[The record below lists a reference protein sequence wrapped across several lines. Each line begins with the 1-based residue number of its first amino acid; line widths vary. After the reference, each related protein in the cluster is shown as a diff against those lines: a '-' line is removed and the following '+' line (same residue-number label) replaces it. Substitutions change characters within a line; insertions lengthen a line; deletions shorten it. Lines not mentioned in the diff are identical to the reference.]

1 MMARLNRIPERKRVF
16 VRRAT
21 FVSLAASLKA
31 SSRALAL
38 AAFVVCAPLGAEV
51 DRTKLPPPPVT
62 AEQRE
67 ALLKE
72 YRETERAE
80 LEKEFRA
87 ELEARFSKERD
98 SYAGSLTNLW
108 ASSAAVWA
116 VLMLFI
122 GWQAL
127 SLRKQAVELAKLKA
141 VREERG

>member
-1 MMARLNRIPERKRVF
+1 MTPGINVSPERKCGNARH
-16 VRRAT
+16 AALT
-21 FVSLAASLKA
+21 ALLASLKA
-31 SSRALAL
+31 LSRALVL
-38 AAFVVCAPLGAEV
+38 AAFVVCAPLCAEV
-51 DRTKLPPPPVT
+51 DRNKLPPPAVT
-62 AEQRE
+62 AEQRD

-72 YRETERAE
+72 FRETERAA

-98 SYAGSLTNLW
+98 SYSGSLSNLW

-122 GWQAL
+122 AWQAL